1 MVSLRTLLL
10 AGLAAAALVQPV
22 TLRPA
27 VAAQDQVASLG
38 TGRFIGERDVAKRM
52 AELVQQRNG
61 GQPVEISFHGSG
73 NELEVPAT
81 GKAILL
87 VESFS
92 FDRRSGRFYAAVTT
106 PGRTE
111 ALKVSGRA
119 QEVESI
125 PVLKNRV
132 AAGETITRSDVEW
145 LQVPAGRYGGGYVD
159 QISDLVGQSPRRALN
174 AGAPVRAGDV
184 GRPEAVAKNV
194 LVTMVAQNP
203 GITIT
208 TTGRALESGSIGDVV
223 QVMNLQSKKI
233 VQATI
238 IGSNQ
243 VQVNTAPR
251 VIASN

>member
-1 MVSLRTLLL
+1 MVSLRILLL
-10 AGLAAAALVQPV
+10 AGLATAALVHPV
-22 TLRPA
+22 AGVPA
-27 VAAQDQVASLG
+27 AAAQDQVASLG
-38 TGRFIGERDVAKRM
+38 THRIISEREVAKRM

-61 GQPVEISFHGSG
+61 GKPVEINFHGSG
-73 NELEVPAT
+73 NELEVPAANPAVL
-81 GKAILL
+81 K

-92 FDRRSGRFYAAVTT
+92 YDQRSGRFYAMVTT
-106 PGRTE
+106 PGRSE

-132 AAGETITRSDVEW
+132 AVGETITRGDIEW
-145 LQVPAGRYGGGYVD
+145 MQVPAGRYGGGYVD

-174 AGAPVRAGDV
+174 AGVPVRAGDV

-208 TTGRALESGSIGDVV
+208 TTGRALEAGSIGDVV

-251 VIASN
+251 VIAAN

>member
-1 MVSLRTLLL
+1 
-10 AGLAAAALVQPV
+10 
-22 TLRPA
+22 
-27 VAAQDQVASLG
+27 
-38 TGRFIGERDVAKRM
+38 
-52 AELVQQRNG
+52 
-61 GQPVEISFHGSG
+61 
-73 NELEVPAT
+73 
-81 GKAILL
+81 
-87 VESFS
+87 S
-92 FDRRSGRFYAAVTT
+92 FDQRSGRFYAAVTT
-106 PGRTE
+106 PGRSE

-145 LQVPAGRYGGGYVD
+145 IQVPAGRYGGGYVD

-174 AGAPVRAGDV
+174 AGTPVRAGDV

-243 VQVNTAPR
+243 VQV
-251 VIASN
+251 

>member
-1 MVSLRTLLL
+1 MVSLRLLLL

-22 TLRPA
+22 TGTPA
-27 VAAQDQVASLG
+27 ALAQNQVAALGSGRIISEREVA
-38 TGRFIGERDVAKRM
+38 RRM

-61 GQPVEISFHGSG
+61 GQPVEINFHGGG
-73 NELEVPAT
+73 NELEIPA
-81 GKAILL
+81 GGQAILQ
-87 VESFS
+87 VASFS
-92 FDRRSGRFYAAVTT
+92 YDQRSGRFYATVTA

-111 ALKVSGRA
+111 AMKVSGRA
-119 QEVESI
+119 QPVESI

-132 AAGETITRSDVEW
+132 AAGDTITRGDIEW
-145 LQVPAGRYGGGYVD
+145 MQVPAGRYGGGYVD

-174 AGAPVRAGDV
+174 AGMPVRAGDV

-194 LVTMVAQNP
+194 LVTMVAQGP

-208 TTGRALESGSIGDVV
+208 TTGRALEAGSIGDVV
-223 QVMNLQSKKI
+223 QVMNLQSKKVI
-233 VQATI
+233 QATI